1 MKIFLKFVMG
11 FIQSIFSKKT
21 AVQAPKPKKEEPL
34 TVINSVNELPWHTSR
49 TWSKRP
55 LSKINKIVVH
65 QSLTTGS
72 LKGINSYHIKPGK
85 DNHIS
90 PKGAPHICYHYAID
104 QKGEVHQCNNLSNL
118 VWHTKGQNT
127 SGIGIVVLGNFDGPT
142 YKGTNKPTAL
152 QIKNTNRLI
161 DFLLKKSDI
170 NIESSEIYGHADF
183 GKENCPGN
191 KVYTDVV
198 ESRRV

>member
-1 MKIFLKFVMG
+1 MKLLLQFITGFLKHA
-11 FIQSIFSKKT
+11 FSKKPVSNT
-21 AVQAPKPKKEEPL
+21 PTVKEKPLE
-34 TVINSVNELPWHTSR
+34 VINSVNTLEWHKSR

-72 LKGINSYHIKPGK
+72 LTGINSYHIKPGK

-104 QKGEVHQCNNLSNL
+104 QKGVVHQCNHLSSL

-127 SGIGIVVLGNFDGPT
+127 SGIGIVVLGNFEGPT
-142 YKGTNKPTAL
+142 YKGTNSPTDT

-161 DFLLKKSDI
+161 DLLLKKTDI
-170 NIESSEIYGHADF
+170 KIESSEIYGHADF

-191 KVYTDVV
+191 KVYTECV
-198 ESRRV
+198 ESRRK